1 MFSQSYMG
9 VNFGSWCTLNLI
21 WESTLRVDVL
31 SILYGSQLWGWC
43 TPNLIWESTLR
54 VDVLSILYGSQLWE
68 LIYSQSYMGVNFESW
83 YALNLIWESTDIIW
97 YIRRKTCHRWISMLF
112 HPLKISCSL
121 LVVWWQPSRFF
132 HNLMWGSGRDITKR
146 RTSASCGHLLAD
158 SCPNLTI

>member
-97 YIRRKTCHRWISMLF
+97 RIRRKKYHPWISMIF
-112 HPLKISCSL
+112 HPLKIRYSL
-121 LVVWWQPSRFF
+121 FMVWWHPSRFF
-132 HNLMWGSGRDITKR
+132 DHLMWGSG
-146 RTSASCGHLLAD
+146 SAK
-158 SCPNLTI
+158 LTTQFFSTVECLTW